1 MLAEVIG
8 YDNSVKNVCEVR
20 SDAGGG
26 ISKTC
31 AIVTVQHL
39 NIHKGEKKRLFS
51 FSGCP
56 QL

>member
-8 YDNSVKNVCEVR
+8 YDDSVKNVCEVR